1 MIKAD
6 SGKILTKLSS
16 NLKQLRK
23 KVEEQENV
31 VHYKRNYQITRHGYD
46 NRIESAMKI
55 TSRKTFAKYL
65 ILTKIVLLS
74 SYGMV

>member
-31 VHYKRNYQITRHGYD
+31 LHYKRNYQITRHGYD
-46 NRIESAMKI
+46 NRIESAIKI
-55 TSRKTFAKYL
+55 TSRKTSA
-65 ILTKIVLLS
+65 
-74 SYGMV
+74 